1 MPDQDQ
7 NPDQN
12 EDQGL
17 KNEGQV
23 QGPQESKIVP
33 VKIED
38 ELKTSFIDY
47 SMSFI
52 LARAL
57 PDIRDGLK
65 PSQRRILVAMDDLSL
80 APNRGYRKCA
90 KIAGDTS
97 GNYHPHGEAIVYPTL
112 VHMAQNF
119 RLRYPMIQGQGNFGS
134 IDGYPPAAMRYTEAR
149 LTWPAMDMLGDLDK
163 ETVDRVKNYDETR
176 EEPVVLPAKFPF
188 LLCNG
193 SVGIAVGMATKIPP
207 HNLNEI
213 ASGLMALIDDPEIS
227 IDELVEHIK
236 APDFPTGGVIYGMSG
251 VRQAY
256 HTGRGMVYV
265 RARTNV
271 ETLKNGREN
280 IIITEIPYLVDKSS
294 LLEKIADLV
303 RGKTIEDISNIRD
316 ESGRGG
322 MRIVI
327 ELKRDAHPEVV
338 LNQMYS
344 HSMLQTTFGVMMLA
358 VVKGRPEVLNIKQM
372 LEYYIEHRHEVIL
385 RRTRFEL
392 EKAAARAHVL
402 EGLRTAL
409 DHIDEVIKTVRSSAN
424 PEEARN
430 RLIASF
436 SLSEI
441 QSQAILTMP
450 LQRLT
455 GLERDKIE
463 SEYAEL
469 RQAIERLQ
477 GILDD
482 RGQQMQII
490 RDEVNEVREKY
501 GDERRTEIVYAAEE
515 FDMED
520 LIAEEDMVVTISREG
535 YIKRMSPR
543 AYRVQNRGGRGVT
556 GMKTKDEDFVERLF
570 IASTHSYLMFLTTEG
585 HCYWL
590 KVYRIPEGDRTAR
603 GRPVVNLLKLSPD
616 EKIAAVVSVD
626 DFSDDQ
632 YLFTATRKGVVKKT
646 VLSAYKN
653 IRRDGI
659 IALKIHEDDHLIGA
673 AVTDGSQDILLE
685 TQSGMA
691 VRFVEREVRSMGR
704 ASTGVKGIN
713 LRADDEVVGM
723 VVLEAEGTLLTICE
737 HGYGKRTLMGEY
749 SSIHRG
755 GKGLIDIKA
764 SKRNGP
770 VVASK
775 QVWDDDEVMIITQ
788 NGIMIRTPVDT
799 ISQVGRNTQGV
810 KVINLDEGDRVID
823 MTRIVRDESTDIE
836 TDGDEMETD
845 HINEPAVVE
854 PITTEPVTTEEG
866 QTATNEAAIG
876 ENSQPEEVEEN

>member
-7 NPDQN
+7 NQDQSK
-12 EDQGL
+12 DQEQQESDL
-17 KNEGQV
+17 EQK
-23 QGPQESKIVP
+23 PQESKV
-33 VKIED
+33 VSVRIEE
-38 ELKTSFIDY
+38 ELKTSFLDY

-57 PDIRDGLK
+57 PDVRDGLK
-65 PSQRRILVAMDDLSL
+65 PSQRRILVAMNDLSL
-80 APNRGYRKCA
+80 APNRSYRKCA

-149 LTWPAMDMLGDLDK
+149 LTWPAMDMLGDIDK
-163 ETVDRVKNYDETR
+163 ETVDRISNYDETR
-176 EEPVVLPAKFPF
+176 EEPEVLPAKFPS

-207 HNLNEI
+207 HNLNEV
-213 ASGLMALIDDPEIS
+213 AAGLTALIDDPEIS
-227 IDELVEHIK
+227 VDMLMEHIK

-256 HTGRGMVYV
+256 RTGRGMVYV
-265 RARTNV
+265 RARASIEAV
-271 ETLKNGREN
+271 KNGREN

-303 RGKTIEDISNIRD
+303 RSKTIEDISNIRD

-338 LNQMYS
+338 LNQLYS

-358 VVKGRPEVLNIKQM
+358 VVKGRPQVLDIKQM
-372 LEYYIEHRHEVIL
+372 LEYYIEHRHEVVL

-392 EKAAARAHVL
+392 ERAAARAHIL
-402 EGLRTAL
+402 EGLRIAL
-409 DHIDEVIKTVRSSAN
+409 DNIDEVIQTIRSSAN
-424 PEEARN
+424 PEEART
-430 RLIASF
+430 RLMESF
-436 SLSEI
+436 SLSEL

-463 SEYAEL
+463 SEYTEL
-469 RQAIERLQ
+469 RQTIERLQ
-477 GILDD
+477 GILDN
-482 RGQQMQII
+482 RSQQMQILK
-490 RDEVNEVREKY
+490 DEVGEIREKY

-520 LIAEEDMVVTISREG
+520 LIAEESMVVTISREG

-543 AYRVQNRGGRGVT
+543 AYRVQHRGGRGVT
-556 GMKTKDEDFVERLF
+556 GMRTKDEDFVERLF
-570 IASTHSYLMFLTTEG
+570 IASTHSYLLFLTTEG

-590 KVYRIPEGDRTAR
+590 KVYRIPEGERTAR
-603 GRPVVNLLKLSPD
+603 GRPVVNLLNLSPE

-626 DFSDDQ
+626 DFSADQ

-646 VLSAYKN
+646 VLSAYGN

-659 IALKIHEDDHLIGA
+659 IALKIQEDDDLIGA

-685 TQSGMA
+685 TRNGMS
-691 VRFVEREVRSMGR
+691 VRFVEKEVRSMGR
-704 ASTGVKGIN
+704 VSTGVKGIH
-713 LRADDEVVGM
+713 LRADDEVVAM
-723 VVLEAEGTLLTICE
+723 EVLEAEGTLLTICE
-737 HGYGKRTLMGEY
+737 HGYGKRTLIGEY

-755 GKGLIDIKA
+755 GKGLIDIKV
-764 SKRNGP
+764 SERNGP

-775 QVWDDDEVMIITQ
+775 QVWDEDEVMIITQ
-788 NGIMIRTPVDT
+788 NGIMIRTPVNA

-810 KVINLDEGDRVID
+810 RVINLGEGDKVID
-823 MTRIVRDESTDIE
+823 MTRVVRDDSSEIE
-836 TDGDEMETD
+836 ELGEAGEGHDT
-845 HINEPAVVE
+845 NEHATGTAE
-854 PITTEPVTTEEG
+854 KNQEIIDAVTTDEKPSAEELEEG
-866 QTATNEAAIG
+866 EG
-876 ENSQPEEVEEN
+876 